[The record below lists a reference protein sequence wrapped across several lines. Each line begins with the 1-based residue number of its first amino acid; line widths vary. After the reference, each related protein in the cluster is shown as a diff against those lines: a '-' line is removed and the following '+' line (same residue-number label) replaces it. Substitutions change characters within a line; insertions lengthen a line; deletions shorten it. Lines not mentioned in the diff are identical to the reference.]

1 MQNNFWA
8 FLVLS
13 NGKDFLNNTKL
24 FFIPMIWGLIFKIH
38 VCFSAA
44 HRDSTDTPTLVA
56 QAHHSLL
63 LYQRKRDTGDGHR
76 CELDPPGRSLLWS
89 PTRACGRKGTAG
101 RRESRGEGSWV
112 WTERTNKRVK
122 EGHRAGDNTRLW
134 VLILVVW
141 CFELQKSILH
151 IITDN
156 RRWRVA
162 YFSEA
167 VAGRSLDNWQ
177 SHVEGKKMFLL

>member
-1 MQNNFWA
+1 
-8 FLVLS
+8 
-13 NGKDFLNNTKL
+13 
-24 FFIPMIWGLIFKIH
+24 MIWGLIFKIH

-44 HRDSTDTPTLVA
+44 HWDSTDTPTLVA

-63 LYQRKRDTGDGHR
+63 LYQRKRDTGDGSQMWAGSAR
-76 CELDPPGRSLLWS
+76 TLPLVVTYSGLWEEGDS
-89 PTRACGRKGTAG
+89 WTEG
-101 RRESRGEGSWV
+101 ESRGEGSWV

-122 EGHRAGDNTRLW
+122 QGHRAGDNTRRR

-156 RRWRVA
+156 CRWRVE

-177 SHVEGKKMFLL
+177 SHKEGKKMFLL

>member
-8 FLVLS
+8 FLVFS

-38 VCFSAA
+38 VRFSAA
-44 HRDSTDTPTLVA
+44 HCDSTDTPTLVA

-63 LYQRKRDTGDGHR
+63 LYQRKGDTGDGHR

-101 RRESRGEGSWV
+101 RRQSRGEGSWV
-112 WTERTNKRVK
+112 WRERTNKSQAGPPSWWQHEASSPRPCCVMFWTP
-122 EGHRAGDNTRLW
+122 EIHSAHHHR
-134 VLILVVW
+134 
-141 CFELQKSILH
+141 
-151 IITDN
+151 
-156 RRWRVA
+156 
-162 YFSEA
+162 
-167 VAGRSLDNWQ
+167 
-177 SHVEGKKMFLL
+177 